1 MHVHEQ
7 SAANNVPFLPVAV
20 MVVGLGICASFED
33 PELRG
38 KVLRVGG
45 GVAAFVTA
53 ALVARWAAL
62 SWRLAKYRGR
72 TARLRAF
79 AGAIPRGDLD
89 GRGTFQGGA
98 AAVTGVQDGLQ
109 LRLVVRAEPPSGV
122 AYELWTTN
130 GLLELEVSCP
140 GRRSNGG
147 AGRGPRAARHA
158 EVDRLVSRLFEGHGV
173 QRVSLHAGVLR
184 VEAPFSDEALQLSRL
199 VAVFRALAE
208 VARLVTRE
216 EVDVPK
222 LAGRTF
228 VWSAGGGRRRCAVY
242 RADVD
247 PLAPTVAP
255 CSGCRTLHHAD
266 CLASSGC
273 AVLGCVG
280 ETAASRTGARTSAR
294 QQRLEEK
301 GERRPSDRVAP
312 RQGR

>member
-20 MVVGLGICASFED
+20 MVVGLAICATFED
-33 PELRG
+33 PELRTRI
-38 KVLRVGG
+38 LRTGG
-45 GVAAFVTA
+45 GVAAIVTA
-53 ALVARWAAL
+53 ALVARWAAR
-62 SWRLAKYRGR
+62 SWRLATYRGR
-72 TARLRAF
+72 SARLRAF

-109 LRLVVRAEPPSGV
+109 LRLVVRAEAPSGM
-122 AYELWTTN
+122 AYELWATN
-130 GLLELEVSCP
+130 GLPELDVSCP
-140 GRRSNGG
+140 GQRSTG
-147 AGRGPRAARHA
+147 AAGKGPRAARHA
-158 EVDRLVSRLFEGHGV
+158 ELDRLVSRLFESHGAK
-173 QRVSLHAGVLR
+173 RVSLHAGVLR
-184 VEAPFSDEALQLSRL
+184 VEAPFTDEALQLSRL
-199 VAVFRALAE
+199 VAAFRALAD

-228 VWSAGGGRRRCAVY
+228 VWSAGGGRRRCAVC

-247 PLAPTVAP
+247 PLAPSAAP
-255 CSGCRTLHHAD
+255 CGGCRTLHHAD

-280 ETAASRTGARTSAR
+280 EPGSSRTGARTSAR
-294 QQRLEEK
+294 QQRLDER
-301 GERRPSDRVAP
+301 GERRPSDRA

>member
-38 KVLRVGG
+38 RILRTGG
-45 GVAAFVTA
+45 AVA
-53 ALVARWAAL
+53 ALVTTALVLRWAAA
-62 SWRLAKYRGR
+62 SWRLATYRGR
-72 TARLRAF
+72 SARLRAF
-79 AGAIPRGDLD
+79 AAAIPRGDLD

-109 LRLVVRAEPPSGV
+109 LRLVVRAEAPSGM
-122 AYELWTTN
+122 AYELWAPN
-130 GLLELEVSCP
+130 SLVELEVTTA
-140 GRRSNGG
+140 GQRSTG
-147 AGRGPRAARHA
+147 AGGRGPRAARHA
-158 EVDRLVSRLFEGHGV
+158 ELDRLVSRLFEGHGAL
-173 QRVSLHAGVLR
+173 RVSLHAGVLR

-199 VAVFRALAE
+199 VAAFRALAD
-208 VARLVTRE
+208 VARLATRE

-222 LAGRTF
+222 LPGRTF
-228 VWSAGGGRRRCAVY
+228 VWSAAGGRRRCAVC

-255 CSGCRTLHHAD
+255 CGGCRTLHHAD
-266 CLASSGC
+266 CLASAGC
-273 AVLGCVG
+273 AVLGCAG
-280 ETAASRTGARTSAR
+280 EAGSSRTGARTSAR
-294 QQRLEEK
+294 QQRLDD
-301 GERRPSDRVAP
+301 GARRPSDRLAP